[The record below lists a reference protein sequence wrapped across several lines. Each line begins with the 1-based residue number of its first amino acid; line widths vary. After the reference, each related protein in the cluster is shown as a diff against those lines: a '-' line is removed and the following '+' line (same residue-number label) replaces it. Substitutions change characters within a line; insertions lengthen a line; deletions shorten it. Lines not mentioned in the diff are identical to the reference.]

1 MSDGPKPE
9 QIMSLLNALC
19 QIGNIAGAPRMDYAP
34 EIANRERA
42 EALEASVEV
51 VKKTL
56 TTDKPIEV
64 PGANAQRLS
73 IELGVWLE
81 AQEVL
86 GALHAPHCYEME
98 CICAVG
104 DIETQFRK
112 RRREVQQ
119 RLAKLQAQPAQEKT
133 E

>member
-1 MSDGPKPE
+1 MSDSN
-9 QIMSLLNALC
+9 QLNRLRSALC
-19 QIGNIAGAPRMDYAP
+19 RIGNIAGAPRMDYAP
-34 EIANRERA
+34 EVAYGECMESLELIAD
-42 EALEASVEV
+42 V
-51 VKKTL
+51 VKKAV

-64 PGANAQRLS
+64 PKLEAVRLS
-73 IELGVWLE
+73 IELNVWLE

-98 CICAVG
+98 CVCAVG

-119 RLAKLQAQPAQEKT
+119 RLEKLQAQPAQEKT